1 MSQEEKFKIHRVKSK
16 VKLNKIGGSDPAS
29 VKANYLYLYSGD
41 KAEIASE
48 HYMDKANCSLSS
60 AGKP

>member
-1 MSQEEKFKIHRVKSK
+1 MGEVTHA
-16 VKLNKIGGSDPAS
+16 AS